1 MTRFL
6 AGALSAVFLIVSAPA
21 AEAQDADTSR
31 RVELARQIVETSTSE
46 DVYRVALQAS
56 LPLARQNF
64 AASIPGSTD
73 AQLDEAMD
81 IMLEILMSTYPDVI
95 EASSN
100 VYASRFTEA
109 ELAELLAF
117 YQTPVGQKLATE
129 LPGITGELAQI
140 GEMLGGQAVQQNI
153 GRLQAVFQ

>member
-6 AGALSAVFLIVSAPA
+6 AGALSAVFMVFAMPA
-21 AEAQDADTSR
+21 VEAQDADTDR

-46 DVYRVALQAS
+46 DVYRIAIEAT

-64 AASIPGSTD
+64 AASIPGATD

-81 IMLEILMSTYPDVI
+81 ILLEISMSTYPDVV

-117 YQTPVGQKLATE
+117 YQTPVGQKLAAE